1 MQKLTTLFTLEQ
13 LPVVVL
19 RSKSGSVLSNPSAI
33 KRDLFKPVSMIL
45 TATNIGLLKALIVC
59 MKSQDELFGTSVRT
73 ICKRR
78 ELSTCVVSLTAS
90 GIGLS

>member
-13 LPVVVL
+13 LSVVVL

-45 TATNIGLLKALIVC
+45 TATNIGLSKALIVC
-59 MKSQDELFGTSVRT
+59 MKSQDELF
-73 ICKRR
+73 
-78 ELSTCVVSLTAS
+78 
-90 GIGLS
+90 

>member
-45 TATNIGLLKALIVC
+45 TATNIGLSKALIVC
-59 MKSQDELFGTSVRT
+59 MKSQDELF
-73 ICKRR
+73 
-78 ELSTCVVSLTAS
+78 
-90 GIGLS
+90 